1 MIAASEKL
9 ITEFCE
15 HKMKNF
21 QVNHGQCESIIIP
34 KNIFPFK
41 ALSNYSIRPLTF
53 WQQDS
58 LLLAGP
64 GIYPQIYHR
73 TPCPEVLTCK
83 GV

>member
-34 KNIFPFK
+34 KNIFPLK

-53 WQQDS
+53 
-58 LLLAGP
+58 
-64 GIYPQIYHR
+64 
-73 TPCPEVLTCK
+73 
-83 GV
+83 